1 MGNSVD
7 FTEET
12 GLRYPVNKTV
22 SFRLNPVG
30 KTRELIEKHGIIE
43 NDSLKVR
50 KAKLV
55 RQYIDRYHRFFIER
69 ILGEARLDFTG
80 LMEAWAHL
88 EAERKKEDGE
98 AVRKAG
104 VELSLCQKKYREM
117 ISDLFRKDEDYVK
130 LRKNELFT
138 ELLPQILSEEEV
150 KDVTKGEIIEE
161 EVENGL
167 D

>member
-1 MGNSVD
+1 MGNSID

-69 ILGEARLDFTG
+69 IITSETG
-80 LMEAWAHL
+80 MMTVLISM
-88 EAERKKEDGE
+88 
-98 AVRKAG
+98 
-104 VELSLCQKKYREM
+104 QK
-117 ISDLFRKDEDYVK
+117 
-130 LRKNELFT
+130 
-138 ELLPQILSEEEV
+138 
-150 KDVTKGEIIEE
+150 II
-161 EVENGL
+161 
-167 D
+167 